1 MLTPSRIRNIA
12 FVVIWTAVCVNLYRC
27 CEPDYI
33 EIKGCK
39 YEKHT
44 EPSGESWLVHD
55 PECKCT
61 SKMDQKQ
68 FEFMN

>member
-12 FVVIWTAVCVNLYRC
+12 FVVIWFIILWYLYR
-27 CEPDYI
+27 PDKI

-44 EPSGESWLVHD
+44 EPSGESWLIHD

-61 SKMDQKQ
+61 SKMDQRQ
-68 FEFMN
+68 FEFMNC

>member
-12 FVVIWTAVCVNLYRC
+12 FVVIWFILLWYLYI
-27 CEPDYI
+27 PDYI
-33 EIKGCK
+33 KVKGCK

-44 EPSGESWLVHD
+44 EPSGESWLIHD

-61 SKMDQKQ
+61 SKMDQRQ